1 MYTQRGIMHVILVC
15 CLLSGPTFL
24 AAPDS
29 VNAAVDNALYAELL
43 AKYVKNGVVNYQGFK
58 DEEDK
63 LDQYLRILE
72 GTNTKSLSHNE
83 QFAFYINAYNAWTIK
98 LVLSGYPGIES
109 IKDLGGFFTSPW
121 KKSIARIDGKVMTLD
136 HIENDILRPRFAD
149 PRVHFAINCASKSC
163 PPLQS
168 KPYRGDILDQQLTEV
183 TEAFINDPHR
193 NRLEGNTLYVSK
205 IFKWYSEEF
214 DNDIIG
220 FFIKYAKGALK
231 QKLRKDRKQIEVEYL
246 DYDWSLNGS

>member
-1 MYTQRGIMHVILVC
+1 MNVPGRIASIILFF
-15 CLLSGPTFL
+15 CLSCGTAALM
-24 AAPDS
+24 APDW

-58 DEEDK
+58 EEEDK
-63 LDQYLRILE
+63 LDRYLQILE
-72 GTNTKSLSHNE
+72 GTNTESLSHNE

-98 LVLSGYPGIES
+98 LVLTGYPGIES

-121 KKSIARIDGKVMTLD
+121 KKSIARIDGKVLTLD
-136 HIENDILRPRFAD
+136 QIENDILRPRFAD
-149 PRVHFAINCASKSC
+149 PRVHFAINCASNSC

-168 KPYRGDILDQQLTEV
+168 QPYRGDILDQQLTEV

-205 IFKWYSEEF
+205 IFKWYSEDF
-214 DNDIIG
+214 DNDIVG
-220 FFIKYAKGALK
+220 FFIKYTKDALK
-231 QKLRKDRKQIEVEYL
+231 RKLRKDRKQIKIEYL
-246 DYDWSLNGS
+246 DYDWSLNGT